1 MAAGII
7 ADLLTSLL
15 VSDAGCFKTVPA
27 QRTGSDRKDTK
38 TAIHGMLG
46 PRRPGAGRFPLLTR
60 FPAC

>member
-7 ADLLTSLL
+7 ADLLTSLP

-46 PRRPGAGRFPLLTR
+46 PRDYAPHP
-60 FPAC
+60 